1 MHLEGP
7 EGRASIGP
15 RIHRPLGRSSS
26 LPSGVHPSARSSG
39 GGGPYGRAFSGSIS
53 IHAVPPLRAGGHL
66 TDESL
71 RSNARAAFTTGKS
84 HLEAAEI
91 LSAHSKYREAYAL
104 LVLALEEFTRC
115 FAYWAVLAGAI
126 TLTGPEGR
134 RKMHVDEADLIEH
147 RDRRP
152 FFDTLVTSVLVLLQS
167 FQVAQRGSEALDRLL
182 GPGAKGELRAYVE
195 GRQPD
200 LAIVLDAVAEM
211 EERKE
216 AALYS
221 FHPPDA
227 PVFSPP
233 VDKTAYDKL
242 RRLLDGRT
250 IEFFDALVPASP
262 PPERSGAS

>member
-7 EGRASIGP
+7 EGRWSIGP
-15 RIHRPLGRSSS
+15 SIHRSLGRSSLFS
-26 LPSGVHPSARSSG
+26 TRVHPSAPSRDG
-39 GGGPYGRAFSGSIS
+39 GETGGRPFSGSIS
-53 IHAVPPLRAGGHL
+53 IRSVPPLRAGGHL

-71 RSNARAAFTTGKS
+71 RSNARAALTTGKS

-134 RKMHVDEADLIEH
+134 RKIHVDEADLIEH

-152 FFDTLVTSVLVLLQS
+152 FFDTLVISVLVLLQS
-167 FQVAQRGSEALDRLL
+167 FQVAQRGSDAVDRLL
-182 GPGAKGELRAYVE
+182 GPGAKDELQAYVE

-200 LAIVLDAVAEM
+200 LAFVLDAVAEM

-221 FHPPDA
+221 FHSPDA

-233 VDKTAYDKL
+233 VDKTAYEKL

-262 PPERSGAS
+262 PPDRSGGS